1 MKQSIYCRI
10 SALVLVL
17 TAALCVSASA
27 TSIYDLNG
35 DNSVDVADVN
45 IAINVM
51 LGKVS
56 NPASDFNHD
65 GVTDIADL
73 NMVINAMLGKVT
85 EVEEPDAET
94 GMYVSVVG
102 FNDDLYW
109 MPFMAID
116 KQSLGYFTDFVAS
129 LDNAPRA
136 NVLYFAIDRTL
147 DSLAAAPLPEHLRN
161 VAIVSFAHALDMGSP
176 RMSGWK
182 YQDRYEYG
190 DAIKS
195 RIESE
200 KVHGLP
206 ITAYSVG
213 LKSSSIDNPED
224 FAEQMRNLASSDEN
238 VFIADNEV
246 GAQSALLQVADSLIK
261 RGVSQ
266 NLEITMT
273 GPDNGTKMRYTFD
286 DLADGTADDSQV
298 YIEAEYSSSGD
309 QLTNISYAGL
319 TSGTGQALSASQSDG
334 LYLTYAFTDIRLESG
349 KIIDLPMMQEWRWN
363 KRYNVWQRNAE
374 FLPEAHANVSLYS
387 SSLICLDIDC
397 SYSMVDFGSLKSFCS
412 GFLGVLANSVDGKT
426 QSDTY
431 VANGVVFKMIPVKG
445 GTFTMGTNDGY
456 EMETPAHE
464 VTLSDFAIGETE
476 VTQALWQAV
485 MGSNPS
491 NFKGNLQLP
500 VENVTWDECQT
511 FISKLNELTGKRFR
525 LPTDAEW
532 EFAAYGGNN
541 SNGTIFAGSDDIDQ
555 VGWYGVNSNSQ
566 THPVASKQPNELGLY
581 DMTGNVW
588 EWCQDWY
595 GRYTNNAQVNPTGP
609 TYGTQR
615 VYRGGSYYNDARFCR
630 IYYRGTGIP
639 SSFSVNR
646 GFRLAM

>member
-1 MKQSIYCRI
+1 MKHSIICRI

-161 VAIVSFAHALDMGSP
+161 VAIVTFAHALDMGSP

-246 GAQSALLQVADSLIK
+246 GAQAALLQVADSLIK
-261 RGVSQ
+261 HSVSQ
-266 NLEITMT
+266 NLEITLT
-273 GPDNGTKMRYTFD
+273 GPDNGTKIRYTFD

-309 QLTNISYAGL
+309 QLTSISYAGL
-319 TSGTGQALSASQSDG
+319 TSGTGQTLSASQSDG
-334 LYLTYAFTDIRLESG
+334 LYLTYAFTDIKLESG

-374 FLPEAHANVSLYS
+374 FLPEAHAKVSLYS

-397 SYSMVDFGSLKSFCS
+397 SYSSINFDALKSHCNA
-412 GFLGVLANSVDGKT
+412 FLEKLATRAGSTIPNN
-426 QSDTY
+426 TY
-431 VANGVVFKMIPVKG
+431 VVNGVSFKMIPVKG
-445 GTFTMGTNDGY
+445 GTFTMGIDDGY
-456 EMETPAHE
+456 WMEGPAHE
-464 VTLSDFAIGETE
+464 VTLSDYLIGETE

-485 MGSNPS
+485 METNPS
-491 NFKGNLQLP
+491 NHQGDIHLP
-500 VENVTWDECQT
+500 VENVSWEDCQT
-511 FISKLNELTGKRFR
+511 FIGKLNQLTGKNFR
-525 LPTDAEW
+525 LPTNAEW
-532 EFAAYGGNN
+532 EFAAYGGVE
-541 SNGTIFAGSDDIDQ
+541 SQGTIFAGSEDIDQ
-555 VGWYGVNSNSQ
+555 VGWYGANSDSM
-566 THPVASKQPNELGLY
+566 THPVASKLPNELRLY

-588 EWCQDWY
+588 EWCQDWFEN
-595 GRYTNNAQVNPTGP
+595 YTTEAQIDPTGP
-609 TYGTQR
+609 DFGYNR
-615 VYRGGSYYNDARFCR
+615 IFRGGSFYNDERFCR
-630 IYYRGTGIP
+630 IYYRGFEPPTSKGMKTGL
-639 SSFSVNR
+639 
-646 GFRLAM
+646 RLAM